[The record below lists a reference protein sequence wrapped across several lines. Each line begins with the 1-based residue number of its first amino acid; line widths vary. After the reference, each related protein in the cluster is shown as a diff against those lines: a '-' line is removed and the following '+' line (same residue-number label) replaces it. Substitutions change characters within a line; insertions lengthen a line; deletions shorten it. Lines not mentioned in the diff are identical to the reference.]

1 MKKIHALSFNNSV
14 LVATQCYVPWLNLPL
29 RNGLL
34 WREVQA
40 IAADFLAA
48 LLDQVGGQTHCITK
62 KPKQSQK
69 L

>member
-1 MKKIHALSFNNSV
+1 
-14 LVATQCYVPWLNLPL
+14 
-29 RNGLL
+29 LL

-48 LLDQVGGQTHCITK
+48 LLDQVGGQTYGITK